1 MSTCPSKDIHSIY
14 LDNELPAA
22 YVREY
27 EAHIKV
33 CPKCA
38 AELARLR
45 AVHEILHSDALSVT
59 PDSHYLDQ
67 SWDRLQTR
75 MSYSRVT
82 KKILKFPVEQF
93 KYIIPAAAA
102 AAILAVLLPVRAGRV
117 PSEAETAQ
125 ITPIARQKIIAF
137 AKNNVIINGNIR
149 HEMLGPVTFRQSQQ
163 HTGTVL
169 SGTNTG
175 YGGSFI
181 QESRIQET
189 IDPQLNDVDVFRPDF
204 GSNRTITI
212 RITIPGITTP
222 PLSTE
227 IEFPAEEPADTVK

>member
-38 AELARLR
+38 AELAKLR
-45 AVHEILHSDALSVT
+45 AVHEILHSDALCVT
-59 PDSHYLDQ
+59 PDSHYLEQ
-67 SWDRLQTR
+67 SWNRLQSR
-75 MSYSRVT
+75 MSYSKVT
-82 KKILKFPVEQF
+82 KKVLKFPAEQF

-102 AAILAVLLPVRAGRV
+102 AVVLAVLLPVRAGRG
-117 PSEAETAQ
+117 PSETQTAQ
-125 ITPIARQKIIAF
+125 ITPITRQKIIAF
-137 AKNNVIINGNIR
+137 ARNNIIINGNIR
-149 HEMLGPVTFRQSQQ
+149 HEMLGPAASRQSQQ
-163 HTGTVL
+163 HTGIVPA
-169 SGTNTG
+169 GTNTDYNG
-175 YGGSFI
+175 PFI
-181 QESRIQET
+181 QEPRTHET

-227 IEFPAEEPADTVK
+227 IEFPAEELADTVK